1 MKYAH
6 ETNFRTEIKG
16 VFETI
21 FDKILE
27 LVNGQIKAVLGTSG
41 KDIKVLS
48 SASIQLTDLDNTSS
62 RRARIE

>member
-1 MKYAH
+1 M
-6 ETNFRTEIKG
+6 
-16 VFETI
+16 FETI